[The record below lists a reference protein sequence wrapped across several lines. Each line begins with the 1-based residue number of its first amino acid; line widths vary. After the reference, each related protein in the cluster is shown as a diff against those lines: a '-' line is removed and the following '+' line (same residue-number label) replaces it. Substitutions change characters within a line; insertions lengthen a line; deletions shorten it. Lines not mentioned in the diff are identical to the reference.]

1 MLTYAGA
8 CQDEALLAAAAQQVD
23 EQLLATLP
31 GASGRERER
40 ERERGRERQRERARE
55 LERERERERER
66 EQEQE

>member
-40 ERERGRERQRERARE
+40 ERERGRVTERQTETDIQTHTHYPSLKAS
-55 LERERERERER
+55 
-66 EQEQE
+66 